1 MEIKEVRIGRFYLCD
16 TEKDGI
22 FRLDGIHEGGEL
34 SGFILKKNNSI
45 GLVRYGEY
53 FGMFSSC
60 LVKELTPEE
69 CRKVLQERTEGLQHQ
84 LQNFFRT

>member
-1 MEIKEVRIGRFYLCD
+1 MEIKEVRIGRFYLCN

-45 GLVRYGEY
+45 GLYGKCLT
-53 FGMFSSC
+53 MLSIN